1 MSWAV
6 ILTFWWVCAGM
17 CVCSEVCRP
26 QCWMH
31 FSSIYAACSNPLWT
45 PPSLSGVFYPENVD
59 FFPLLF
65 ENMTQFLQVT
75 WKLLPIEILSE
86 DNPTVITV
94 LKIVIGK

>member
-1 MSWAV
+1 M
-6 ILTFWWVCAGM
+6 LT
-17 CVCSEVCRP
+17 
-26 QCWMH
+26 
-31 FSSIYAACSNPLWT
+31 
-45 PPSLSGVFYPENVD
+45 